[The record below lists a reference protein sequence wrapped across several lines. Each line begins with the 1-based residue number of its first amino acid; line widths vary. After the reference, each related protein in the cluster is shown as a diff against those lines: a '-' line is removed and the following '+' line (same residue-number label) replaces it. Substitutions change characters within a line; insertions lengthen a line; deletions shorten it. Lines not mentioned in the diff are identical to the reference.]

1 MFYTSVASYT
11 VIYVLFYIVTNLQ
24 SKKDKADIPIIYMIT
39 PTHTRHTQ
47 KADLTRL
54 CHTLM
59 HVNNLHWI
67 VVEDSV
73 EKTLLVKHFLA
84 RFITVLTYCT
94 YVVL

>member
-1 MFYTSVASYT
+1 MKVVF
-11 VIYVLFYIVTNLQ
+11 ILICVLFHVVTSLQ
-24 SKKDKADIPIIYMIT
+24 SKKDKKDIPVIYMIT

-67 VVEDSV
+67 VVEDSF
-73 EKTLLVKHFLA
+73 EKTLLVTRFLA
-84 RFITVLTYCT
+84 RFVI
-94 YVVL
+94 VVIIKW